1 MNSLFILFDQAR
13 KIPSAIYNKT
23 SKMESVMNS
32 GAKIQKFSDK
42 IEILNMGKGGDYF
55 KECSEEEYEVFYKY
69 GWSIGADNIMLN
81 NYNFKLKLIQEKIK
95 QEVNTRKN
103 DKHIQNL
110 KNRREKILQ
119 KYTERK
125 IKFNNKLNQIKNEQK
140 VKNYQH
146 KG

>member
-1 MNSLFILFDQAR
+1 
-13 KIPSAIYNKT
+13 
-23 SKMESVMNS
+23 ME
-32 GAKIQKFSDK
+32 I
-42 IEILNMGKGGDYF
+42 
-55 KECSEEEYEVFYKY
+55 FYKY

>member
-1 MNSLFILFDQAR
+1 
-13 KIPSAIYNKT
+13 
-23 SKMESVMNS
+23 
-32 GAKIQKFSDK
+32 
-42 IEILNMGKGGDYF
+42 
-55 KECSEEEYEVFYKY
+55 
-69 GWSIGADNIMLN
+69 MLN

-125 IKFNNKLNQIKNEQK
+125 IKFNNKLNQIKHEQK
-140 VKNYQH
+140 VENYQY

>member
-1 MNSLFILFDQAR
+1 MNSLDILFDQAK
-13 KIPSAIYNKT
+13 KISSAIYSKT
-23 SKMESVMNS
+23 SKMESVMYS
-32 GAKIQKFSDK
+32 GAKIQKFPDK
-42 IEILNMGKGGDYF
+42 IEILNMGKGGDYI
-55 KECSEEEYEVFYKY
+55 KECTEEEYDIFFKY
-69 GWSIGADNIMLN
+69 GWSIGADNVMLN
-81 NYNFKLKLIQEKIK
+81 NYNFKLRLILEKIK

-125 IKFNNKLNQIKNEQK
+125 IKFYNKLNQIIHEQK
-140 VKNYQH
+140 VENYQH